1 MMTKDT
7 YGMTVVMFFE
17 AVLLVMLVCSF
28 VVSFRE
34 LDLLYIISVIIF
46 GIKFFRLK

>member
-7 YGMTVVMFFE
+7 YGMKAVMFFE

-28 VVSFRE
+28 VVSLEE

-46 GIKFFRLK
+46 SIKFFRLK